1 MFGWPALREAILST
15 LIELIH
21 QRDVGPLDRV
31 QLRVPG
37 VGRIPGEFS
46 EARLEIRSFKI
57 TTPAGEDFVAGD
69 AQLFL
74 RKPLQLVR
82 RDGDRPVLQGVVAIW
97 RQTKDRVVTFRIGDG
112 PVHLFRINVP
122 AKPVE
127 IATMTPWSRTDLIE
141 EGETTRKPN
150 EGEAIEMRYRV
161 Y

>member
-1 MFGWPALREAILST
+1 M
-15 LIELIH
+15 
-21 QRDVGPLDRV
+21 LDRSSNLV
-31 QLRVPG
+31 FEIRLPSGTPLPKWDAITGHLRSRGEDGWSIGSYGSDG
-37 VGRIPGEFS
+37 VG
-46 EARLEIRSFKI
+46 
-57 TTPAGEDFVAGD
+57 T
-69 AQLFL
+69 
-74 RKPLQLVR
+74 
-82 RDGDRPVLQGVVAIW
+82 DGDGPVLQGVVAIW